1 MCKCMCVCL
10 SVTLT
15 MHCCR
20 CLATSVA
27 VKWTSY
33 VVILSC
39 SWNQYRLEYR
49 SMIKAWAW
57 LLFTVTTASM
67 ILWLSAVYW
76 VFSTL
81 SSAVSRCRF
90 SVLIL
95 VFVLSELLYSS
106 LLDRLLILLRRRLSW
121 ILKHP
126 RKLKPFFFFYPPWA
140 GEGMLSIPNSHEVR
154 RRVCLCAHVCEWV
167 LRREEEK
174 LHCDLSLCNLVS

>member
-106 LLDRLLILLRRRLSW
+106 LLDRLLIFLRRRLLNSKTSPKAQT
-121 ILKHP
+121 I
-126 RKLKPFFFFYPPWA
+126 FFFLSSVGWRRNAQHPKLARGAAARVFVCSCLWVGVA
-140 GEGMLSIPNSHEVR
+140 EGGRKTALWSLIVQLS
-154 RRVCLCAHVCEWV
+154 
-167 LRREEEK
+167 
-174 LHCDLSLCNLVS
+174 